1 MSSLSSERCASS
13 EAGSPVSMNG
23 NIVAPV
29 PSVGLFWLLSTWE
42 RPREWPNSWVAVAWR
57 STDRGLVSTS
67 ASATVKRKPLL
78 ALTLNWTSTS
88 RIVPAL

>member
-1 MSSLSSERCASS
+1 
-13 EAGSPVSMNG
+13 MNG
-23 NIVAPV
+23 NIVAAV
-29 PSVGLFWLLSTWE
+29 PSVGLFWLLSTWD
-42 RPREWPNSWVAVAWR
+42 RPMVWPNSCVAVVWR
-57 STDRGLVSTS
+57 STDRVLASTS